1 MTIGIIITVL
11 IAVAVLAFAVV
22 NLFIG
27 WKRNWVQSLLRLLAT
42 GIAAVAA
49 WPLTELIV
57 GKASGALYA
66 LALRVM
72 SSPTAYVDKLG
83 EWLDKLPDAALIN
96 SLSEGL
102 LNLLG
107 SLAEG
112 FEGFA
117 QSIVDFLTAVPVGAD
132 GVLALLSMI
141 VSPIL
146 FLLLFV
152 VLRALLALILLILG
166 SSVPA
171 LKKTTLRGVSL
182 PVGALNGVL
191 MVMVL
196 LIPLCGFLTTGSHLI
211 RSATEAHL
219 LDFID
224 LRTIPVVQD
233 LLSDEVDSKEAALLD
248 VADDL
253 ENNPAVWAIHNSIG
267 RPVYDSLTTVTLDVT
282 HTHGETVEMNLE
294 RELGYLV
301 KTVGHVIEVKDVF
314 TKDTFTEEDKE
325 VLYAMADSFFESEWI
340 KMFAT
345 DAIAEFATCWKENRP
360 CLGISRPTLDANLN
374 PTLNCILD
382 TLSHEEGD
390 DLEEDIHTVLDV
402 TGDLLVADLLSDMG
416 DYENMVRK
424 LGESGLLT
432 KMLAKLDANPRLHP
446 LAAEIKSLSI
456 RLVTSMLGVDKINS
470 GEYDEHLDSM
480 ASTLTDVLEMPK
492 EERDQLVIDG
502 VKDAL
507 SDQDFDLPEDVI
519 LEVSDKMMEDLG
531 EDGVITGD
539 ELKQYMMDHADEAFD
554 LGVENL
560 PEDLPESLPEG
571 WEDQIPQ

>member
-1 MTIGIIITVL
+1 
-11 IAVAVLAFAVV
+11 
-22 NLFIG
+22 
-27 WKRNWVQSLLRLLAT
+27 
-42 GIAAVAA
+42 
-49 WPLTELIV
+49 
-57 GKASGALYA
+57 
-66 LALRVM
+66 
-72 SSPTAYVDKLG
+72 
-83 EWLDKLPDAALIN
+83 
-96 SLSEGL
+96 
-102 LNLLG
+102 
-107 SLAEG
+107 
-112 FEGFA
+112 
-117 QSIVDFLTAVPVGAD
+117 
-132 GVLALLSMI
+132 
-141 VSPIL
+141 
-146 FLLLFV
+146 
-152 VLRALLALILLILG
+152 
-166 SSVPA
+166 
-171 LKKTTLRGVSL
+171 
-182 PVGALNGVL
+182 
-191 MVMVL
+191 
-196 LIPLCGFLTTGSHLI
+196 
-211 RSATEAHL
+211 
-219 LDFID
+219 
-224 LRTIPVVQD
+224 
-233 LLSDEVDSKEAALLD
+233 
-248 VADDL
+248 
-253 ENNPAVWAIHNSIG
+253 
-267 RPVYDSLTTVTLDVT
+267 
-282 HTHGETVEMNLE
+282 
-294 RELGYLV
+294 
-301 KTVGHVIEVKDVF
+301 
-314 TKDTFTEEDKE
+314 
-325 VLYAMADSFFESEWI
+325 MADSFFESEWI

-480 ASTLTDVLEMPK
+480 ASTLTGVLDMPR
-492 EERDQLVIDG
+492 EEREQMVIDG
-502 VKDAL
+502 IKDAL

-560 PEDLPESLPEG
+560 PEDLPEGLPED